1 MALEGMLETTIEAEL
16 EIIASSLAFNTSTS
30 KTLNRLELLIENG
43 RLTRN
48 NVEKLMGKLVERAG
62 GHLEA
67 APLLKLLHRAE
78 VASLHSEVCIILQRQ
93 LQIAC
98 ARARVNAHAYK
109 NLHRLCMRRHCV
121 SSCEPKT
128 SNQPT

>member
-1 MALEGMLETTIEAEL
+1 MALDGMLETTIEAEL

-30 KTLNRLELLIENG
+30 KTLNRWELLIENG
-43 RLTRN
+43 RLTRD
-48 NVEKLMGKLVERAG
+48 NVEELMRKIVERAG

-67 APLLKLLHRAE
+67 GPLLKLLHLAE
-78 VASLHSEVCIILQRQ
+78 VASLHSEVCTIPQRQ

-98 ARARVNAHAYK
+98 ARARVNTHAYK
-109 NLHRLCMRRHCV
+109 NLHRLCMRQHCV
-121 SSCEPKT
+121 SSCEPRT